1 MRTPQ
6 TIETRMLFPLILTA
20 RSAKKSCTGMTVNP
34 SRIEYHPSTV
44 LSAAGGPLLRPAY
57 SPKIRSGQTCQSRI
71 RMPEGSQPTCCLSA
85 PP

>member
-1 MRTPQ
+1 
-6 TIETRMLFPLILTA
+6 
-20 RSAKKSCTGMTVNP
+20 
-34 SRIEYHPSTV
+34 
-44 LSAAGGPLLRPAY
+44 LRPAY